1 MVNLYKYN
9 KVSATFHHKVFNQRL
24 LNITI
29 IKHVSLEHMLTSIQI
44 YMKYTM
50 AKYKY
55 FFEYFYEKCQYNK
68 TPTLTSLL
76 FEHLVKTSASIQ
88 PEVTFI
94 LNHKL

>member
-1 MVNLYKYN
+1 
-9 KVSATFHHKVFNQRL
+9 
-24 LNITI
+24 
-29 IKHVSLEHMLTSIQI
+29 
-44 YMKYTM
+44 M